1 MKNLVGSS
9 SYIHLRVCGCVYGFQ
24 VTASEAESFN
34 SELGAILEQYVSP
47 LPKEE
52 ALKEAA
58 ARAAAAKQVREP
70 WLGGT

>member
-1 MKNLVGSS
+1 M
-9 SYIHLRVCGCVYGFQ
+9 
-24 VTASEAESFN
+24 TASEAESFN

-58 ARAAAAKQVREP
+58 ARAAAAKQVREA